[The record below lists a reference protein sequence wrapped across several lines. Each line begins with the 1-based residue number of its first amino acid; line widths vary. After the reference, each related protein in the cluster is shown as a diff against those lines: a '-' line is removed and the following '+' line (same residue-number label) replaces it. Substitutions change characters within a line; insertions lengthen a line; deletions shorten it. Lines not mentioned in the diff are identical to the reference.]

1 MKKIT
6 KLLGLGAAAAV
17 AGTIGWHALA
27 LAETPMHGGPQGMGP
42 GMMMGMGQSHGPMAG
57 AFADPAAHLASL
69 KTELAITAQ
78 QEPAWDA
85 YAKVVRDAATSMK
98 AQRQGMDMTAMH
110 SMSDQDR
117 QAFMTQMRDQ
127 HEKAFE
133 PVKAVAENLLTALDD
148 TQKTKAKEI
157 LPGLV
162 SHGPGMMR
170 HAGMDSSA
178 TPPDGTTR

>member
-17 AGTIGWHALA
+17 AGTIGWQA
-27 LAETPMHGGPQGMGP
+27 LAETPMHGGPQGMG
-42 GMMMGMGQSHGPMAG
+42 MMMGMGSGHGPMAG
-57 AFADPAAHLASL
+57 TFADPAAHLASL
-69 KTELAITAQ
+69 KAELGITAQ
-78 QEPAWDA
+78 EAPAWDA
-85 YAKVVRDAATSMK
+85 YAKVVQDTATSMK
-98 AQRQGMDMTAMH
+98 AQRQGIDMAAMH

-133 PVKAVAENLLTALDD
+133 PVKAAAEKLLTALDD

-170 HAGMDSSA
+170 HAEQLTLLIPG
-178 TPPDGTTR
+178 